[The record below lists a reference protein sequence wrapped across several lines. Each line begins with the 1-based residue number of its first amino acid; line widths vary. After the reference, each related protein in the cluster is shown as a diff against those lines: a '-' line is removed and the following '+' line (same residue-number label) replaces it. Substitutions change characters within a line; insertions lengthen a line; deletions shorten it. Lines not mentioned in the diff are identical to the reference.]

1 MAIVIVKSQEE
12 LDRIP
17 LDSEDTIFIAFGDE
31 ANPAI
36 VNNRKKIV
44 VTFDVNIKARD
55 SEIHAGADAF
65 SIELYGNSHLII
77 IGSTSVTQII
87 VAHDESV
94 VDAFYTQKIVAHD
107 ESVVDAF
114 YSDGRIV
121 AKDNSQIRCVESTVF
136 AYNSSK
142 VEAYGESYI
151 HGHDDASVVVSGN
164 GNSIK
169 AFDRCRVFRKN
180 LGSGNSFVIHDD
192 TAEIVE

>member
-1 MAIVIVKSQEE
+1 MMKGHTNMAIIIVKSQEE

-36 VNNRKKIV
+36 VNNRKNIV
-44 VTFDVNIKARD
+44 VTFYVNIKARD
-55 SEIHAGADAF
+55 SEIYAGGDAYF
-65 SIELYGNSHLII
+65 ELYGNSHLIT
-77 IGSTSVTQII
+77 IGNTHKT

-94 VDAFYTQKIVAHD
+94 VDAFN
-107 ESVVDAF
+107 
-114 YSDGRIV
+114 SDGHIV

-164 GNSIK
+164 GNDIT
-169 AFDRCRVFRKN
+169 ALDRCRVFRKN

-192 TAEIVE
+192 TVEIVE

>member
-94 VDAFYTQKIVAHD
+94 VDAFN
-107 ESVVDAF
+107 
-114 YSDGRIV
+114 SDGRIV